1 MRIVVLCT
9 KFFDE
14 GGATIRLFGTCYI
27 IIYVKKPQQ
36 PEGRRIFVK

>member
-1 MRIVVLCT
+1 MRIVILYT

-14 GGATIRLFGTCYI
+14 GGVTIRFFGTCYI
-27 IIYVKKPQQ
+27 ICIKKPQQ